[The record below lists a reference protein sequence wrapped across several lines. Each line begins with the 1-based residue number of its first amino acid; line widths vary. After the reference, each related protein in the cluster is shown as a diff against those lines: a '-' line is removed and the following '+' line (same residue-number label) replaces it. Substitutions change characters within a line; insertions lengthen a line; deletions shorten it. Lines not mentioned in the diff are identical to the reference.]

1 MEKRKKI
8 GLGIGITI
16 IGIAIFVILGS
27 ISPFSTTPPL
37 KVGGLIATSVS
48 STAIDLV
55 WNSMNETNFVVLGD
69 YGTDTSR
76 EADVATLIENQRG
89 PRNLQFI
96 ITTGDNAYN
105 APDFDNKVGKYY
117 SSWISN
123 YTGAFEPGNA
133 TNRFWPSIG
142 NHDYVPAHIC
152 CNDKSYLDYFNA
164 TDPTVLIESS
174 SDNATYYNFVFDDI
188 EFFAFNS
195 GFEGFQLNGTGNDT
209 DFLIHEA
216 TQIKWLEGALRNSN
230 ALFQVVYLHHAPF
243 TNTQLKSTDL
253 RIPNVYFSDWGA
265 DIVFSGHIHSY
276 ERFDGTVNSDN
287 IVHVVQGLGG
297 RDTDHDTLFFDEPGG
312 NAEWEEPGTV
322 VKYDEDNGASFVK
335 VNMTHMEVET
345 ISVAGVQI
353 DFFSIPSGIDKITGY
368 QIERRTCDGSYSIIV
383 ANTASTDLFYNDI
396 GLDSETCYDYRVSA
410 LNSNIGPASNNSSA
424 TTN

>member
-1 MEKRKKI
+1 MGKGKKI
-8 GLGIGITI
+8 GIGVGITI
-16 IGIAIFVILGS
+16 IVVIIFVILVS
-27 ISPFSTTPPL
+27 TPFSTTPPL
-37 KVGGLIATSVS
+37 RVGGLIATSFS

-96 ITTGDNAYN
+96 ITTGDNSYRTPN
-105 APDFDNKVGKYY
+105 FDGRVGKYY
-117 SSWISN
+117 SSWIFN
-123 YTGAFEPGNA
+123 YTGEYGSGNS

-142 NHDYVPAHIC
+142 NHDYFPTNVC
-152 CNDKSYLDYFNA
+152 CNDTSYLDYFNA
-164 TDPTVLIESS
+164 TDPSVLLESS
-174 SDNATYYNFVFDDI
+174 SGNATYYNFVFDDT

-195 GFEGFQLNGTGNDT
+195 GFEGLKLNGSNYDP
-209 DFLIHEA
+209 DFLTHESI
-216 TQIKWLEGALRNSN
+216 QIQWLEDALRNSN

-253 RIPNVYFSDWGA
+253 RIPNVYFSEWGA

-287 IVHVVQGLGG
+287 VVHVVQGLGG
-297 RDTDHDTLFFDEPGG
+297 RDTEYDTLFFDEPGG
-312 NAEWEEPGTV
+312 NAEWEEPATV

-335 VNMTHMEVET
+335 VNMTHLEVET
-345 ISVAGVQI
+345 LSVTGVQI
-353 DFFSIPSGIDKITGY
+353 DFFSIPSDIERISGY
-368 QIERRTCDGSYSIIV
+368 QIERRTCYGSYSIIV
-383 ANTASTDLFYNDI
+383 PNTFNTNLFYNDT
-396 GLDSETCYDYRVSA
+396 GLDSGTCYDYRVSA